1 MINNSVKL
9 KRNNHFTP
17 FNESIAADSLPQKLN
32 SPFGN
37 ELSPICLLA
46 VEKLQHYLL
55 NQNDWTHNFGLD
67 ATQTGTIIGKMF
79 GVLVVK
85 TEQNEL
91 GYLAAFSGKLAG
103 RNQHLKFAP
112 PVFDTLQE
120 DSFLTEGMIQ
130 LLEINRDIKLLES
143 RNAIGDKPTIET
155 LKKLRKSNSI
165 ALQDKLFDQYHFLN
179 KALESKS
186 LRAIFK
192 DYANQ
197 KPPSAA
203 GECAAPKLFQHAFQH
218 NMTPIAIAEFWWGL
232 SPKSEHW
239 QHKKFYPACQEKCAP
254 ILDYML
260 G

>member
-1 MINNSVKL
+1 MKNNT
-9 KRNNHFTP
+9 NTYFTAFDEP
-17 FNESIAADSLPQKLN
+17 IATDALPQNLN

-37 ELSPICLLA
+37 ELSPVCLLG

-55 NQNDWTHNFGLD
+55 TQHDWTHNFGLD

-85 TEQNEL
+85 TEQKEL

-103 RNQHLKFAP
+103 RNQHLKFVP

-130 LLEINRDIKLLES
+130 LLEINKDIKRLES
-143 RNAIGDKPTIET
+143 QAIVDKATIET

-179 KALESKS
+179 KAGKSKS
-186 LRAIFK
+186 LRDIFK

-203 GECAAPKLFQHAFQH
+203 GECAAPKLFQYAFQH

-232 SPKSEHW
+232 SPKSEYW

-254 ILDYML
+254 ILNYML
-260 G
+260 GGRFVR